1 MPSIDRGAAP
11 AVALL
16 VAGVGFVVVAFVL
29 FPGAGDPAYVHS
41 VEPVEESQVPGRAD
55 VLEYSS
61 LSPEGQ
67 RAFRNAL
74 ESPDGEYVV
83 RDESERPREFSYSDH
98 AEVNRGIYVVR
109 YEGEY
114 YRLST
119 GTGGGVGFLARWIRL
134 VVGGLGATLA
144 LVGGLSLARGDERT
158 PLAVWAGL
166 GGAAVL
172 PLLVALFPGA
182 VAAGYLQLLPA
193 TIAVFAVVA
202 LLTYRYADRH
212 VG

>member
-16 VAGVGFVVVAFVL
+16 VAGVAFVGVAFVL

-41 VEPVEESQVPGRAD
+41 VEPVSESGIPEGAD
-55 VLEYSS
+55 GLEYSN

-74 ESPDGEYVV
+74 EAPDGEYVV
-83 RDESERPREFSYSDH
+83 RDEAEKPREFVYSDDV
-98 AEVNRGIYVVR
+98 EVNRGIYVVR
-109 YEGEY
+109 YEDEY

-119 GTGGGVGFLARWIRL
+119 GAGGGLGFLARWIRVAL
-134 VVGGLGATLA
+134 GGTGVFLA
-144 LVGGLSLARGDERT
+144 LVGGGSLARGDERT
-158 PLAVWAGL
+158 PLAVWSGL
-166 GGAAVL
+166 GGLFA
-172 PLLVALFPGA
+172 LLLLTVLFPRLMPG
-182 VAAGYLQLLPA
+182 GYVQLLPVA
-193 TIAVFAVVA
+193 LLVLAVVA
-202 LLTYRYADRH
+202 ILTYRYAGRR

>member
-1 MPSIDRGAAP
+1 MPSIDRGAVP

-16 VAGVGFVVVAFVL
+16 VAGVAFVGVAFVL
-29 FPGAGDPAYVHS
+29 FAGAGDPAYVHS
-41 VEPVEESQVPGRAD
+41 VEPVPESEVPEEAD
-55 VLEYSS
+55 VLQYSN

-67 RAFRNAL
+67 RAFRNAV
-74 ESPDGEYVV
+74 EATDGEYVV
-83 RDESERPREFSYSDH
+83 RDEAEKPREFSYGDH
-98 AEVNRGIYVVR
+98 AEVNRGIYFVR
-109 YEGEY
+109 YGGEY
-114 YRLST
+114 YRLDT
-119 GTGGGVGFLARWIRL
+119 AAGGGLGFLALWIRL
-134 VVGGLGATLA
+134 ALGGIGVFLA
-144 LVGGLSLARGDERT
+144 LVGGVSLARGDERT

-172 PLLVALFPGA
+172 PLLVALFPGV

-202 LLTYRYADRH
+202 LLTYRYAGRY